1 LSFNKLSF
9 FVALIVFATVA
20 RAQTFTITET
30 TGKAD
35 ALYLSSCATIAS
47 ANDKTYTLQ
56 DIISKKAGLN
66 FEPLNKIAPQISFT
80 TGNYWVKVALKNN
93 TQTKEGFFLET
104 ARPITDVVDLYI
116 VSSTGQVT
124 EQHSGDI
131 LPFDM
136 RALQHRKTIFP
147 ITLNG
152 GEDQTLYIHYKSDG
166 EMLTFPL
173 TLYTPS
179 GIIIETAQNH
189 LFFGLFFGVLLLA
202 AVTYLF
208 FYVGLLDRSF
218 LYYGCYVISI
228 GLLQFSLDG
237 LFFQHIM
244 PGGGWFYQRSLIL
257 FGVFT
262 TFFLTK
268 YVASFLALKQRVKTL
283 NLLFNIVY
291 VIIAI
296 AFIMPLTGSKGLQYS
311 YPFANAVG
319 LVSLLLIIASV
330 IYLLIKKQKV
340 DVFFTI
346 GIGFLVLGFVIFILN
361 NFGVVPDTFITQNS
375 SKIGTGLEIIFL
387 SLSMSNRIRK
397 LRSEKE
403 EMQAVALKRSEEMN
417 EMKTY
422 FMSNMSHEL
431 RTPLNAIMGIADVMT
446 KEVKDEDIKTKFE
459 VIKYASVSLLSSV
472 NDILDYSKIE
482 NGELTLDKEDFDPAK
497 VLEQIK
503 NNYTLQAEDKG
514 LVFKYEAN
522 PNLPQKISGDAMRL
536 SQIVNNI
543 LSNATK
549 FTHQG
554 VISFKVSYIKQENN
568 GMQLLLSFTDTG
580 MGIPKEKLDTVFNSF
595 AQESIDNKRKFG
607 GLGLGLSIV
616 KKLVDLHGGTIELN
630 SEVGKGTT
638 CTIGLPYT
646 IIEEKTETKPPTPKD
661 TFDLGGAK
669 ILVVEDN
676 NVNQFIMNAILSR
689 WKNTGFSIAG
699 NGEEALE
706 ALQREHYDIVLMDL
720 QMPVMDGYEATECIR
735 RGEAGESYINIPIIA
750 VTADTTESTK
760 IKVRQIGI
768 NEYMAKP
775 IDQTA
780 LFEKIIE
787 LVV

>member
-1 LSFNKLSF
+1 
-9 FVALIVFATVA
+9 
-20 RAQTFTITET
+20 
-30 TGKAD
+30 
-35 ALYLSSCATIAS
+35 
-47 ANDKTYTLQ
+47 
-56 DIISKKAGLN
+56 
-66 FEPLNKIAPQISFT
+66 
-80 TGNYWVKVALKNN
+80 
-93 TQTKEGFFLET
+93 
-104 ARPITDVVDLYI
+104 
-116 VSSTGQVT
+116 
-124 EQHSGDI
+124 
-131 LPFDM
+131 
-136 RALQHRKTIFP
+136 
-147 ITLNG
+147 
-152 GEDQTLYIHYKSDG
+152 
-166 EMLTFPL
+166 
-173 TLYTPS
+173 
-179 GIIIETAQNH
+179 
-189 LFFGLFFGVLLLA
+189 
-202 AVTYLF
+202 
-208 FYVGLLDRSF
+208 
-218 LYYGCYVISI
+218 
-228 GLLQFSLDG
+228 
-237 LFFQHIM
+237 
-244 PGGGWFYQRSLIL
+244 
-257 FGVFT
+257 
-262 TFFLTK
+262 
-268 YVASFLALKQRVKTL
+268 
-283 NLLFNIVY
+283 
-291 VIIAI
+291 
-296 AFIMPLTGSKGLQYS
+296 MPLTGSKGLQYS

-554 VISFKVSYIKQENN
+554 GISFKVSYTKQENN